1 MSAANHTPLT
11 TEVTLS
17 VKNMHEYVESF
28 GLYWEQAGLPRMA
41 GRILSWL
48 LICDPPH
55 QTMHQLT
62 EALQASKSSISTGTR
77 MLIHMGIIERLSIP
91 GQRRDHYRVVP
102 DSWSHIME
110 EKAKKQFT
118 ELRRLSERGLAL
130 LEGASPRPPSTSRG
144 NAGLLCLYGTGVSP
158 DFGPL
163 AGAPVNRRGPRA
175 IAVHARRITHKGK
188 RPPEALHTPAVA
200 SLFPSISP
208 RRSLI
213 SGHCSSPNH
222 CITTSWCR
230 RTPASPFKAEGPC
243 SKYGLMSDRCC
254 CSHA

>member
-1 MSAANHTPLT
+1 MSAANHSPMTA
-11 TEVTLS
+11 EVT
-17 VKNMHEYVESF
+17 VPTKNMHEYVESF

-77 MLIHMGIIERLSIP
+77 MLIQMGIIERLSIP

-130 LEGASPRPPSTSRG
+130 LDGASS
-144 NAGLLCLYGTGVSP
+144 
-158 DFGPL
+158 
-163 AGAPVNRRGPRA
+163 
-175 IAVHARRITHKGK
+175 ARRQRLEEMRDYYAFMEREFPLILDHW
-188 RPPEALHTPAVA
+188 RAHRSAVA
-200 SLFPSISP
+200 SPAPSQ
-208 RRSLI
+208 LI
-213 SGHCSSPNH
+213 P
-222 CITTSWCR
+222 
-230 RTPASPFKAEGPC
+230 E
-243 SKYGLMSDRCC
+243 D
-254 CSHA
+254 

>member
-1 MSAANHTPLT
+1 MSAANHSPLPAEVATPT
-11 TEVTLS
+11 
-17 VKNMHEYVESF
+17 KNMHEYVESF

-77 MLIHMGIIERLSIP
+77 MLIQMGIIERLSIP

-130 LEGASPRPPSTSRG
+130 LDGASP
-144 NAGLLCLYGTGVSP
+144 
-158 DFGPL
+158 
-163 AGAPVNRRGPRA
+163 
-175 IAVHARRITHKGK
+175 ARRQRLEEMRDYYVFMEREFPLILDHW
-188 RPPEALHTPAVA
+188 RAHRLAAESPAPSLRMPE
-200 SLFPSISP
+200 
-208 RRSLI
+208 
-213 SGHCSSPNH
+213 
-222 CITTSWCR
+222 
-230 RTPASPFKAEGPC
+230 E
-243 SKYGLMSDRCC
+243 
-254 CSHA
+254 

>member
-1 MSAANHTPLT
+1 MSAANHKPLT
-11 TEVTLS
+11 TEASLPMN
-17 VKNMHEYVESF
+17 NMHEYVESF

-55 QTMHQLT
+55 QTMHELT

-77 MLIHMGIIERLSIP
+77 MLIQMGIIERLSKP

-130 LEGASPRPPSTSRG
+130 LDAASP
-144 NAGLLCLYGTGVSP
+144 
-158 DFGPL
+158 
-163 AGAPVNRRGPRA
+163 
-175 IAVHARRITHKGK
+175 ARRQ
-188 RPPEALHTPAVA
+188 RLEEMRDYYVFMERE
-200 SLFPSISP
+200 FPLILDHW
-208 RRSLI
+208 RAHRSAQLQPQRN
-213 SGHCSSPNH
+213 STGAGS
-222 CITTSWCR
+222 TTSQ
-230 RTPASPFKAEGPC
+230 TP
-243 SKYGLMSDRCC
+243 SKSDGQG
-254 CSHA
+254 AQ

>member
-1 MSAANHTPLT
+1 MSAANHKPPT
-11 TEVTLS
+11 TEVTS
-17 VKNMHEYVESF
+17 TMKNMHEYVESF

-55 QTMHQLT
+55 QTMHELT

-77 MLIHMGIIERLSIP
+77 MLIQMGIIERLSKP

-130 LEGASPRPPSTSRG
+130 LDAASP
-144 NAGLLCLYGTGVSP
+144 
-158 DFGPL
+158 
-163 AGAPVNRRGPRA
+163 
-175 IAVHARRITHKGK
+175 ARRQ
-188 RPPEALHTPAVA
+188 RLEEMRDYYVFMERE
-200 SLFPSISP
+200 FPLILDHW
-208 RRSLI
+208 RAHRSAQLQPQRN
-213 SGHCSSPNH
+213 STGAGS
-222 CITTSWCR
+222 TTSQ
-230 RTPASPFKAEGPC
+230 TP
-243 SKYGLMSDRCC
+243 SKRC
-254 CSHA
+254 

>member
-1 MSAANHTPLT
+1 MSAANHKPLT
-11 TEVTLS
+11 TEASLPMN
-17 VKNMHEYVESF
+17 NMHEYVESF

-55 QTMHQLT
+55 QTMHELT

-77 MLIHMGIIERLSIP
+77 MLIQMGIIERLSMP

-130 LEGASPRPPSTSRG
+130 LDAASP
-144 NAGLLCLYGTGVSP
+144 
-158 DFGPL
+158 
-163 AGAPVNRRGPRA
+163 
-175 IAVHARRITHKGK
+175 ARRQRLEEMRDYYVFMEREFPLILDHWRAHRAASESQPA
-188 RPPEALHTPAVA
+188 RPLQPE
-200 SLFPSISP
+200 
-208 RRSLI
+208 
-213 SGHCSSPNH
+213 
-222 CITTSWCR
+222 
-230 RTPASPFKAEGPC
+230 
-243 SKYGLMSDRCC
+243 
-254 CSHA
+254 

>member
-1 MSAANHTPLT
+1 MSAANHKPPT
-11 TEVTLS
+11 TEVTS
-17 VKNMHEYVESF
+17 TMKNMHEYVESF

-55 QTMHQLT
+55 QTMHELT

-77 MLIHMGIIERLSIP
+77 MLIQMGIIERLSKP

-130 LEGASPRPPSTSRG
+130 LDAASP
-144 NAGLLCLYGTGVSP
+144 
-158 DFGPL
+158 
-163 AGAPVNRRGPRA
+163 
-175 IAVHARRITHKGK
+175 ARRQRLEEMRDYYVFMEREFPLILDHWRTH
-188 RPPEALHTPAVA
+188 
-200 SLFPSISP
+200 
-208 RRSLI
+208 RSAQLQPQRN
-213 SGHCSSPNH
+213 STGAGS
-222 CITTSWCR
+222 TTSQ
-230 RTPASPFKAEGPC
+230 TP
-243 SKYGLMSDRCC
+243 SKRC
-254 CSHA
+254 

>member
-130 LEGASPRPPSTSRG
+130 LEGASP
-144 NAGLLCLYGTGVSP
+144 
-158 DFGPL
+158 
-163 AGAPVNRRGPRA
+163 
-175 IAVHARRITHKGK
+175 ARRQRLEEMRDYYVFMEREFPLILDHWRAHRSTVEA
-188 RPPEALHTPAVA
+188 PAPSQFMPE
-200 SLFPSISP
+200 
-208 RRSLI
+208 
-213 SGHCSSPNH
+213 
-222 CITTSWCR
+222 
-230 RTPASPFKAEGPC
+230 E
-243 SKYGLMSDRCC
+243 
-254 CSHA
+254 